1 MVESRFAAQLETHR
15 RYLLRVATLQL
26 RDSTLA
32 EDVVQDTLVAAI
44 QGEQGFSGKSSLRTW
59 LTGILKHKVI
69 DAIRQK
75 ARSPVLAPIE
85 DECRVDDFDAL
96 FDESGHWENPP
107 ADWGNPEAQLSEQQ
121 FFEVMQQCLEKLP
134 PNTARVFVMREVM
147 ELETDEICMQLTITS
162 NNLWVILHRARL
174 ALRQCLEQNWFAAN
188 AGSARTS
195 PSTRV

>member
-1 MVESRFAAQLETHR
+1 M
-15 RYLLRVATLQL
+15 
-26 RDSTLA
+26 LA
-32 EDVVQDTLVAAI
+32 
-44 QGEQGFSGKSSLRTW
+44 S
-59 LTGILKHKVI
+59 
-69 DAIRQK
+69 
-75 ARSPVLAPIE
+75 IE

-121 FFEVMQQCLEKLP
+121 FFEVMQQCLEMLP

-174 ALRQCLEQNWFAAN
+174 ALRQCLEQNWFATQ
-188 AGSARTS
+188 AGSSRAPPSAR
-195 PSTRV
+195 V